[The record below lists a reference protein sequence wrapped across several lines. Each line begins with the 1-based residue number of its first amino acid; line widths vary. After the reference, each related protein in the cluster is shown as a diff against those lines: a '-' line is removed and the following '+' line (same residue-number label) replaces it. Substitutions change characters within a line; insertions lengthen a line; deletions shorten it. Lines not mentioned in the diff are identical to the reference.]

1 MLGRATPEVLGG
13 GSSVRRLD
21 TSGVTLG
28 PVAGASWDAFLRFL
42 APRAIP
48 GVEEV
53 TEGAYRRSIRY
64 RGDSGVLRAAAA
76 GGNDAVQLSVHGLD
90 AAALAVAQ
98 AAVRRML
105 DMDADVVAID
115 RALSADPALAPLV
128 AARPGLRAPGAYDGW
143 ELAVRAIVGQQVTV
157 GAATTL
163 AGRVVRAAGT
173 PLERAV
179 GSLTHAFPLPGEL
192 ALAPLPG
199 IGMPARRVETLRALG
214 RAIDAGLITLD
225 GSVDATTTQ
234 AALVALPGIG
244 PWTAGYIAMRAL
256 GDPDAFPIGDIGLRR
271 AAVRL
276 GLPSRPRLLAQA
288 AERWRPY
295 RSYAA
300 YHLWASLATTSGG

>member
-1 MLGRATPEVLGG
+1 MLGRAVNAGVHGRARKVSVGPLGE
-13 GSSVRRLD
+13 
-21 TSGVTLG
+21 TQ
-28 PVAGASWDAFLRFL
+28 WDSFLRFL

-53 TEGAYRRSIRY
+53 IEGAYRRTIRY
-64 RGDSGVLRAAAA
+64 GGAAGVLSTAA
-76 GGNDAVQLSVHGLD
+76 GRQGSVVELSVHGLD
-90 AAALAVAQ
+90 GGALAAAEP
-98 AAVRRML
+98 AVRRML
-105 DMDADVVAID
+105 DLDADIAAID
-115 RALSADPALAPLV
+115 AALSADPVLAPLV

-143 ELAVRAIVGQQVTV
+143 ELAVRAIVGQQVSV
-157 GAATTL
+157 SAATTL

-173 PLERAV
+173 PLERPV

-192 ALAPLPG
+192 AAAPLPG
-199 IGMPARRVETLRALG
+199 LGMPGRRVETLRVLG
-214 RAIDAGLITLD
+214 RAIGAGAVTLD
-225 GSVDATTTQ
+225 GSVDAPTTH

-256 GDPDAFPIGDIGLRR
+256 GDPDAFPTGDIGLRR

-276 GLPSRPRLLAQA
+276 GLPAEARALAQV

-300 YHLWASLATTSGG
+300 YHLWASLVAASGA